1 MRCNY
6 HNVFTVQFLPMTWSQ
21 VRHSIIYLPLHQFFR
36 LLMEVSD
43 AYRDENSNG
52 DRNQCTAIAMC
63 ILSIRLKNSTE
74 FQLNIGSCRVVSE
87 NFWSRTLKIQ
97 WLFEGLGSGKHF
109 GCLDAG
115 LLSTKYGHL
124 PPGKIIIWPFRYA
137 IMDQNYAAA
146 PSDGNTVIII
156 IIILTLIVIINII
169 LN

>member
-1 MRCNY
+1 
-6 HNVFTVQFLPMTWSQ
+6 MTWSQ

-36 LLMEVSD
+36 LLMEGSD

-146 PSDGNTVIII
+146 PSTSPTTPSSSSTSSLL
-156 IIILTLIVIINII
+156 LTISSEKLQLVPPHHDKQKDYP
-169 LN
+169 